1 MKTYTFSDM
10 STCLKEMLICQKIV
24 YNCQNYI
31 DLSDTM
37 LTKRLHL
44 MLLTH
49 FNENICVYICI
60 IVSILQLDLR
70 IWKIGIE
77 IKQEDTKLWHVNM
90 KICLP
95 RKWNEILIKFNPY
108 VFDRYIPSLQFYR
121 VEQQVLESR
130 SNSCRPP

>member
-1 MKTYTFSDM
+1 MKTCKLSDM
-10 STCLKEMLICQKIV
+10 STCLKDMLICQKIV

-37 LTKRLHL
+37 LTKRWHL

-49 FNENICVYICI
+49 FNENMRIYI

-70 IWKIGIE
+70 IWRIGNE
-77 IKQEDTKLWHVNM
+77 IKQEDTKLWHVNR
-90 KICLP
+90 KICLH

-121 VEQQVLESR
+121 VKQQVLESR